1 MSVCI
6 YNQTYHKKNEKKDY
20 FNVDYHKNRLKYV
33 FNKDTIKNQLSF
45 MKPTKTELRKQLK
58 SLIDMTDYIFSDYYV
73 IINEDTNKMLS
84 GDINYIFDNFDKL
97 IGDTYTYIYEN
108 KQYTKSF
115 SSDSLLKCV
124 EIMNILNGM
133 ISIVNPFIKIISMK
147 DMVNNLKQNINND
160 NNTYYFLNKSYDTI
174 RDKCNLIHNWR
185 EIIYHYNNKKS
196 YCSNNDYNE
205 IFNRIV
211 IV

>member
-6 YNQTYHKKNEKKDY
+6 YNQTYHNKNEKKDY
-20 FNVDYHKNRLKYV
+20 FNVELDKRKLKYI

-133 ISIVNPFIKIISMK
+133 ISIVNPL
-147 DMVNNLKQNINND
+147 LK
-160 NNTYYFLNKSYDTI
+160 L
-174 RDKCNLIHNWR
+174 L
-185 EIIYHYNNKKS
+185 
-196 YCSNNDYNE
+196 
-205 IFNRIV
+205 V
-211 IV
+211 